1 MTKLSQVLKVTLREQ
16 LRMLTKTFLF
26 YLLVVLVS
34 FILSMF
40 SKEARQFLPENL
52 LSNVAG
58 WSVLFMIIYFIRL
71 ALSSKNFMKSNRFRL
86 IPIATSKL
94 YIANILTIFIGLVY
108 VEIMHLVLLIL
119 SLVVAYFEI
128 LGATIKSSDYQRL
141 LNEIL
146 LNNNFISGS
155 IGSLLL
161 VLLSPILIIILF
173 HLIDFTS
180 SLLLNY
186 IPGGAQKLVKIV
198 VYILVIIVA
207 VYLISNIVH
216 LIYLMFSG
224 TFLNDLN
231 LIWINMIVVGL
242 GLIIFSWINIMLL
255 KNVETVS

>member
-40 SKEARQFLPENL
+40 SGAARKVWPASLFANI
-52 LSNVAG
+52 AG
-58 WSVLFMIIYFIRL
+58 WSALFWIVYFIRL

-94 YIANILTIFIGLVY
+94 YIANLLTILLGSIY
-108 VEIMHLVLLIL
+108 VEVIHFILLML
-119 SLVVAYFEI
+119 SLVVAFFVI
-128 LGATIKSSDYQRL
+128 PGAKISGFDYRVL
-141 LNEIL
+141 LNGD
-146 LNNNFISGS
+146 FISGS
-155 IGSLLL
+155 SGSLLL

-180 SLLLNY
+180 SLILNY
-186 IPGGAQKLVKIV
+186 IPGGAQKLVRVII
-198 VYILVIIVA
+198 YILVMVIA
-207 VYLISNIVH
+207 VYVISDIFH
-216 LIYLMFSG
+216 LIYLMFAG

-231 LIWINMIVVGL
+231 LIWINMTLVGL
-242 GLIIFSWINIMLL
+242 GLFIFSGINIMLL
-255 KNVETVS
+255 KKVETVF